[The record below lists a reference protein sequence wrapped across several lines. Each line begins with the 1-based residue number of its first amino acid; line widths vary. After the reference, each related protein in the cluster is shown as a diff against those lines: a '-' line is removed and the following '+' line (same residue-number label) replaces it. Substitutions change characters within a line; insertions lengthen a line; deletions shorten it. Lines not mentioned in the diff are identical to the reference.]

1 MSGQAS
7 QIFGRKNTLL
17 RKLRFWFYKRSAWTK
32 IDMLVIILAI
42 VMGIATYVALTQ
54 TSPLSDDPDAIIW
67 LLNID
72 IFLLILLSVLI
83 GRRIFSLWSARKAG
97 GRSSSLQVQLAL
109 TFGVLAA
116 LPALIMTSF
125 SAAFFYFGIQAW
137 FSDRVSTAI
146 DRSISVAEAY
156 LQEHQQ
162 TIRADLLALR
172 SDFDRDPS
180 LYISNQ
186 DALKRFMATQSYL
199 RNLPEMVLFEQD
211 GRMLART
218 ELLLNFDLEEMLDVW
233 VPRMDEGEPMILN
246 EPDSQMVSAVVGS
259 RRMQNMYF
267 FASRPVDPEV
277 LNYLNQSRSAVQE
290 YSLLKLRS
298 SEFQISMTF
307 IFITV
312 ALLLV
317 LSAIWIGLIIARRL
331 VMPITRLVQAT
342 EKVAGGDLAARV
354 DDEKVLNIDEYKKL
368 AQSFNDMT
376 AELSNQQN
384 DLITANRQIDDR
396 RRFTETIL
404 AGVSSGIIGL
414 DQSRRITLVNENAER
429 LFETQKD
436 TLLRQ
441 KITDIFPELDEIIAL
456 SFEKKSGLTQ
466 GQFTRKQPIGGK
478 RIFLVRV
485 VLSFLGDEE
494 TGAVVTFDDITDLE
508 AAQRKAA
515 WGDVARRVAHEI
527 KNPLTPIQLATERLN
542 RRFAKS
548 LNKNDR
554 TVFHNCTHTIIR
566 HVEDIQTMVNEFSQ
580 FARMPQPVM
589 KDVNLAMICREIAT
603 FQMQAHEDVNIIY
616 KGPSKVIYLADSQ
629 LIRQAI
635 TNLVKNAIEAVSDT
649 DQNEDGSA
657 KIHITLSENE
667 DMITLELIDN
677 GPGLSEDMQDKMTE
691 PYVTTKEK
699 GSGLGLAI
707 VKKIFDDHNAV
718 LKIANLSD
726 TQKQNYGYHSG
737 VAVMIQ
743 FNKDSNKQ
751 VTE

>member
-1 MSGQAS
+1 MSGHAS
-7 QIFGRKNTLL
+7 QILGRKNTLL
-17 RKLRFWFYKRSAWTK
+17 RKLRYWFRQRSAWTK
-32 IDMLVIILAI
+32 FDLFVIVLAV
-42 VMGIATYVALTQ
+42 VMGVATYIALTQ

-72 IFLLILLSVLI
+72 IFLLFLLTVLI
-83 GRRIFSLWSARKAG
+83 GRRIFSLWTARKASG
-97 GRSSSLQVQLAL
+97 KGASLQIQLAF

-172 SDFDRDPS
+172 SDFDREPS

-186 DALKRFMATQSYL
+186 EALKRFMATQSYL
-199 RNLPEMVLFEQD
+199 RNLPEMVLFQRD
-211 GRMLART
+211 GRVLART
-218 ELLLNFDLEEMLDVW
+218 ELLINFDLEEMLDVW
-233 VPRMDEGEPMILN
+233 VPRINEGDPLILN
-246 EPDSQMVSAVVGS
+246 EPDSQTVSAVVGS
-259 RRMQNMYF
+259 RRIEDVF
-267 FASRPVDPEV
+267 VFASRPVDPKV
-277 LNYLNQSRSAVQE
+277 LNYLNQSRSAVEE

-342 EKVAGGDLAARV
+342 EKVASGNLSERIDN
-354 DDEKVLNIDEYKKL
+354 EKAFHVEEYKKL
-368 AQSFNDMT
+368 AGSFNDMT
-376 AELSNQQN
+376 AELSKQQN
-384 DLITANRQIDDR
+384 ELITANRQIDDR

-414 DQSRRITLVNENAER
+414 DQDRKITLVNDNALM
-429 LFETQKD
+429 LFEMQKD

-441 KITDIFPELDEIIAL
+441 KITDIFPELNDIIEQ
-456 SFEKKSGLTQ
+456 SFDKKLGLTQ
-466 GQFTRKQPIGGK
+466 GQFTRKRDAGSK

-485 VLSFLGDEE
+485 VPSFLGDEE

-527 KNPLTPIQLATERLN
+527 KNPLTPIQLATERLS
-542 RRFAKS
+542 RRFAQDLS
-548 LNKNDR
+548 EQDR
-554 TVFHNCTHTIIR
+554 AVFNNCTQTIIR

-589 KDVNLAMICREIAT
+589 KSINLAMLCREIAT
-603 FQMQAHEDVNIIY
+603 FQMQAHDGLEISY
-616 KGPSKVIYLADSQ
+616 EGPKRAMIAADSQ
-629 LIRQAI
+629 LMRQAI
-635 TNLVKNAIEAVSDT
+635 TNLVKNSIEAMSDW
-649 DQNEDGSA
+649 GSA
-657 KIHITLSENE
+657 QKPSPQIRVMLTEEMNIIRLA
-667 DMITLELIDN
+667 IVDN
-677 GPGLSEDMQDKMTE
+677 GPGLRAGVEEKVTE

-707 VKKIFDDHNAV
+707 VKKIFDDHNAA
-718 LKIANLSD
+718 LKINNLSD
-726 TQKQNYGYHSG
+726 KDKENYGFASG

-743 FNKDSNKQ
+743 FNIDSD
-751 VTE
+751 V

>member
-1 MSGQAS
+1 MSGHAS
-7 QIFGRKNTLL
+7 QILGRKNTLL
-17 RKLRFWFYKRSAWTK
+17 RKLRYWFRQRSAWTK
-32 IDMLVIILAI
+32 FDLFVIVLAV
-42 VMGIATYVALTQ
+42 VMGVATYIALTQ

-72 IFLLILLSVLI
+72 IFLLFLLTVLI
-83 GRRIFSLWSARKAG
+83 GRRIFSLWTARKASG
-97 GRSSSLQVQLAL
+97 KGASLQIQLAF

-172 SDFDRDPS
+172 SDFDREPS

-186 DALKRFMATQSYL
+186 EALKRFMATQSYL
-199 RNLPEMVLFEQD
+199 RNLPEMVLFQRD
-211 GRMLART
+211 GRVLART
-218 ELLLNFDLEEMLDVW
+218 ELLINFDLEEMLDVW
-233 VPRMDEGEPMILN
+233 VPRINEGDPLILN
-246 EPDSQMVSAVVGS
+246 EPDSQTVSAVVGS
-259 RRMQNMYF
+259 RRIEDVF
-267 FASRPVDPEV
+267 VFASRPVDPKV
-277 LNYLNQSRSAVQE
+277 LNYLNQSRSAVEE

-342 EKVAGGDLAARV
+342 EKVASGNLSERIDN
-354 DDEKVLNIDEYKKL
+354 EKAFHVEEYKKL
-368 AQSFNDMT
+368 AGSFNDMT
-376 AELSNQQN
+376 AELSKQQN
-384 DLITANRQIDDR
+384 ELITANRQIDDR

-414 DQSRRITLVNENAER
+414 DQDRKITLVNDNALM
-429 LFETQKD
+429 LFEMQKD

-441 KITDIFPELDEIIAL
+441 KITDIFPELNDIIEQ
-456 SFEKKSGLTQ
+456 SFDKKLGLTQ
-466 GQFTRKQPIGGK
+466 GQFTRKRDAGSK

-485 VLSFLGDEE
+485 VPSFLGDEE

-527 KNPLTPIQLATERLN
+527 KNPLTPIQLATERLS
-542 RRFAKS
+542 RRFAQDLS
-548 LNKNDR
+548 EQDR
-554 TVFHNCTHTIIR
+554 AVFNNCTQTIIR

-589 KDVNLAMICREIAT
+589 KSINLAMLCREIAT
-603 FQMQAHEDVNIIY
+603 FQMQAHDGLEISY
-616 KGPSKVIYLADSQ
+616 EGPKRAMIAADSQ
-629 LIRQAI
+629 LMRQAI
-635 TNLVKNAIEAVSDT
+635 TNLVKNSIEAMSDW
-649 DQNEDGSA
+649 ESA
-657 KIHITLSENE
+657 QKPSPQIRVMLTEEMNIIRLA
-667 DMITLELIDN
+667 IVDN
-677 GPGLSEDMQDKMTE
+677 GPGLRAGVEEKVTE

-707 VKKIFDDHNAV
+707 VKKIFDDHNAA
-718 LKIANLSD
+718 LKINNLSD
-726 TQKQNYGYHSG
+726 KDKENYGFASG

-743 FNKDSNKQ
+743 FNIDSD
-751 VTE
+751 V